1 METILRYEVLNELD
15 SGRAFSMSFVT
26 YDATRKK
33 GGKLKTVTNWVKSK
47 GSVSEVV
54 RNSVVEASDKLMG
67 NYRPAVTVNIYNP
80 NGGDQH
86 MTKVHLPLI
95 TIFNGKR
102 VIN

>member
-26 YDATRKK
+26 YDEKRNT
-33 GGKLKTVTNWVKSK
+33 GGALKSVVNWVKSK
-47 GSVSEVV
+47 GSVQDVV
-54 RNSVVEASDKLMG
+54 KENSKIVEDRVSS
-67 NYRPAVTVNIYNP
+67 YRPATTVNIYNP

-86 MTKVHLPLI
+86 MTKVHLALI